1 MTRHTR
7 RSAPRALTAAALVVA
22 AASLLPAVY
31 LLAREGFS
39 LGLLG
44 EQLSAPSTGPLIWN
58 TIQLLILVGISC
70 VVLGVG
76 LAVLVART
84 DIPWRRVWIVG
95 FTLPLGVPS
104 FVGSYTWVATSYR
117 VAPSSTFI
125 YGLRGAW
132 IVLTLAL
139 FPYVFLPT
147 LVALRGLD
155 PAQEETAR
163 SLGDS
168 AWRAFTKVTLP
179 RLRIAIAG
187 GLLIIS
193 LHLLAEFGAL
203 QMLRYETL
211 TTAVVN
217 RATVLGSPE
226 AARALAV
233 VLAVGAIGILVLDRL
248 IRGSGRDDKVGEAP
262 ARTTSPWRLSRMRW
276 PSVGL
281 AGVVVMASLGVPLY
295 ATAAGIVPYFTRS
308 TSAVVDWDLLAQSGF
323 NTAKYA
329 LAAALGATV
338 VAFPVS
344 LISVRFPGPVS
355 VFAERSVWV
364 AHALPGVIVALS
376 LVYLSVR
383 FAYPLYQTSTLLVI
397 AYVVMFLPLAVA
409 AQQVGVAQASGQL
422 EEVSR
427 SLGDGPWRTFK
438 RVTLPLVAPAAATGA
453 MFVALDAGK
462 ELTTTL
468 LLHPTGENTLA
479 TALWGTTKGE
489 VLDFTAAAPYGVLLL
504 IIGAVPAVL
513 LARRTLR
520 G

>member
-1 MTRHTR
+1 
-7 RSAPRALTAAALVVA
+7 
-22 AASLLPAVY
+22 
-31 LLAREGFS
+31 
-39 LGLLG
+39 
-44 EQLSAPSTGPLIWN
+44 
-58 TIQLLILVGISC
+58 
-70 VVLGVG
+70 
-76 LAVLVART
+76 
-84 DIPWRRVWIVG
+84 
-95 FTLPLGVPS
+95 
-104 FVGSYTWVATSYR
+104 
-117 VAPSSTFI
+117 
-125 YGLRGAW
+125 
-132 IVLTLAL
+132 
-139 FPYVFLPT
+139 
-147 LVALRGLD
+147 
-155 PAQEETAR
+155 
-163 SLGDS
+163 
-168 AWRAFTKVTLP
+168 
-179 RLRIAIAG
+179 
-187 GLLIIS
+187 
-193 LHLLAEFGAL
+193 
-203 QMLRYETL
+203 
-211 TTAVVN
+211 
-217 RATVLGSPE
+217 
-226 AARALAV
+226 
-233 VLAVGAIGILVLDRL
+233 
-248 IRGSGRDDKVGEAP
+248 
-262 ARTTSPWRLSRMRW
+262 MRW

-281 AGVVVMASLGVPLY
+281 AGVVVIASLGVPLY